1 MPEVKLVCCHSFF
14 FFFELSRGALSRWES
29 SSFYSLFTAAAATR
43 TGNTDAGEVAEKL
56 LFAVKKQIK
65 GAVIPCKICG
75 VFNSYL

>member
-1 MPEVKLVCCHSFF
+1 MVP
-14 FFFELSRGALSRWES
+14 SRGGRAAP
-29 SSFYSLFTAAAATR
+29 FIPFFTAAAATR

-65 GAVIPCKICG
+65 GAINPCKICG